1 MIAKR
6 PKDDVCPFRLG
17 SLGVHTWAGLAI
29 SLICLALAF
38 KDVTFSRVIAVL
50 AETRVPLVVLAF
62 GAVMAATTASVVR
75 WRLLLAPSRPG
86 LGQLFVVFMISHL
99 GNTVLPW
106 KLGTLLRA
114 YLAARGEKISF
125 SFVLGTVVVERVL
138 DTVIIVLLFFGLL
151 PLIALPSWLQRSGLG
166 IGVTLV
172 LFFALMVLTA
182 YQKDWLLTWLRRLSH
197 RFPGG
202 VLAGLGYQVE
212 LALGS
217 LDVLRRREAHWP
229 LVAWSLVVWT
239 AGVLANWVALVAMDL
254 YVPLLAALVLL
265 VALQFGNKLPSSPGN
280 IGVFHYVT
288 VLTLSIFGVE
298 RALALSYAFVLHAVV
313 FIGPALIG
321 ALCLWKWQHD
331 LSWPHLLAAGNL
343 ASNQSQDDLP

>member
-1 MIAKR
+1 MTAKR
-6 PKDDVCPFRLG
+6 AIKVMRSSRLAN
-17 SLGVHTWAGLAI
+17 STVRTWAGLAI

-50 AETRVPLVVLAF
+50 AETHVPLVVLAF

-114 YLAARGEKISF
+114 YLAARGEKISL

-151 PLIALPSWLQRSGLG
+151 PLIPLPSWLQRSGLG
-166 IGVTLV
+166 IGVTFV
-172 LFFALMVLTA
+172 PLFILMILTA
-182 YQKDWLLTWLRRLSH
+182 YQKSRLLARLKRVSNKL
-197 RFPGG
+197 P
-202 VLAGLGYQVE
+202 AGISERLGHPIE

-217 LDVLRRREAHWP
+217 LDVLRRREEHWP
-229 LVAWSLVVWT
+229 LVGWSLVVWT

-254 YVPLLAALVLL
+254 HVPLLAALVLL

-321 ALCLWKWQHD
+321 VLCLWKWQHD